1 MADTTN
7 DVKTNVGIEKPVAEN
22 AAVEA
27 AATVDKAFFKR
38 ADMHIDVANQ
48 QITEEINPGKVSA
61 SMMFATARF
70 NAWVTA
76 INSGNVIQMLDSKDD
91 TIEYFVNEYR
101 AMLEQNMDEYCENYD
116 KYMGNKRE

>member
-7 DVKTNVGIEKPVAEN
+7 DVKTNIGIEKPAVET

-27 AATVDKAFFKR
+27 APTVDKAFFKR
-38 ADMHIDVANQ
+38 ADTHIDVANQ
-48 QITEEINPGKVSA
+48 QITEEISPGKVSA

-70 NAWVTA
+70 NSWVTA
-76 INSGNVIQMLDSKDD
+76 VNSGNVIQMLDNKDD
-91 TIEYFVNEYR
+91 AIEYFVNEYR
-101 AMLEQNMDEYCENYD
+101 AMLQQNMDEYCENFD

>member
-38 ADMHIDVANQ
+38 ADTHIDVANQ